1 MKQYAID
8 EMDGGIGI
16 SNLPKSHHAS
26 LSVRSCNFNA
36 MIVGS
41 HGLGKTTFLSQFF
54 GIPALRKKSLTSI
67 GTTKT
72 YATYRSLQP
81 RPLNPILQ

>member
-1 MKQYAID
+1 MKQYTMD

-41 HGLGKTTFLSQFF
+41 NGLGKTTFLSQFF
-54 GIPALRKKSLTSI
+54 GILL
-67 GTTKT
+67 
-72 YATYRSLQP
+72 
-81 RPLNPILQ
+81 